1 MRKYDFITASN
12 GDVAVDEQG
21 VEFEIFLSKAGAEK
35 GYPILAVNQDQRLF
49 VKLTLEG
56 KCPVNPSFGSRSM
69 VKQMNFCHKPEKK
82 TGWVIISKFDEN
94 RPICKSMIFQ
104 TESDAKHYARTCNK
118 QTFLGIS
125 EVTWEE

>member
-12 GDVAVDEQG
+12 GDIVVDEHG
-21 VEFEIFLSKAGAEK
+21 VEFEIFLSKTGAGK
-35 GYPILAVNQDQRLF
+35 GYPILAVSLEQRMF
-49 VKLTLEG
+49 IRMTLEG
-56 KCPVNPSFGSRSM
+56 KSPVQPTFGSRAM
-69 VKQMNFCHKPEKK
+69 VKQMNFFHKPEKK

-94 RPICKSMIFQ
+94 RPICKSKIFQ
-104 TESDAKHYARTCNK
+104 TESDAKHCARTCNK